1 MLHARSTCCLLLVF
15 ALLGLARA
23 QDAPATAPAEHDKAK
38 LPFVQVDV
46 ENRQVRVEC
55 EALGVEA
62 PLEFFCVLA
71 GTAEHEAVLRTRARP
86 SHIHLALLM
95 LGLEPGQPVR
105 YSEAAKK
112 WFPPHGPPLNIH
124 LAFERD
130 GKTVTLPA
138 HRTMRN
144 LNTKQEMP
152 QLTWIFAG
160 SRVMEDGVYAADS
173 TGYVV
178 SVVNF
183 DLSLIDIPM
192 LASSQNEMLEW
203 ERNPD
208 QAPPAG
214 AKVMMILEPAG
225 KTQAPATAPAGSAG
239 QTDAPPPQRLSD
251 VKLDEAKV
259 DRLREL
265 WQQRVAPHHDAMR
278 QAAQTH
284 YDVIANLR
292 REQQR
297 LVDEADRI
305 QRVIEEL
312 EQQYQQMTTPR
323 PEPIDAREP

>member
-1 MLHARSTCCLLLVF
+1 MPLARLTLPRVLLLLMISASCAV
-15 ALLGLARA
+15 RA
-23 QDAPATAPAEHDKAK
+23 DEAAMPQSQAEKGK
-38 LPFVQVDV
+38 LPFIEVDV
-46 ENRQVRVEC
+46 KSRQVRVEC
-55 EALGVEA
+55 EALGVDA

-71 GTAEHEAVLRTRARP
+71 GTAEHEAILRTRAKP

-105 YSEAAKK
+105 YSEAASR
-112 WFPPHGPPLNIH
+112 WFPPHGPPLNISVE
-124 LAFERD
+124 FDRD

-138 HRTMRN
+138 YRTMRN
-144 LNTKQEMP
+144 LKTRQEMP
-152 QLTWIFAG
+152 PLTWIFAG
-160 SRVMEDGVYAADS
+160 SRVMEDGVYAADT

-192 LASSQNEMLEW
+192 LASNQNELLEW
-203 ERNPD
+203 ERHPE
-208 QAPPAG
+208 QAPPPG
-214 AKVMMILEPAG
+214 AKVVMLIEPAG
-225 KTQAPATAPAGSAG
+225 KTQAPATQPRKPAG
-239 QTDAPPPQRLSD
+239 DEQRLSD
-251 VKLDEAKV
+251 VTIDQAKV

-265 WQQRVAPHHDAMR
+265 WEQRVAPHDEAMR

-284 YDVIANLR
+284 YEVMAALR

-297 LVDEADRI
+297 LIDEADRI

-323 PEPIDAREP
+323 PEPIDAHEQ